1 MINRLTYS
9 NLAIEITRR
18 CNLKCAHCFR
28 GDAQDLNMSP
38 EVIDAFFDH
47 TQAIY
52 RLVFTG
58 GEPFL
63 NLEGMRYFLESA
75 KRHNVL
81 IASVNITTNGTV
93 QTQELIDLIE
103 DYSDYIKK
111 FILPDINI
119 KNCISIAI
127 SSDIFHHTDVETAFE
142 WYKNNLS
149 HVAKISQTKGGNVAI
164 QRGRANDLPY
174 AVPAPVEEIKQY
186 KIQYKTKDNDTLCPT
201 KNTFQLFSDKQI
213 IVLCSLYITAKG
225 DIINY
230 SEYDYEYEDSN
241 NSCKIGTV
249 FVDSA
254 KEMLEQFE
262 RWNVG
267 KPFCVA
273 EKDKSTK
280 NVWHEFS
287 ENIKML
293 QKIKNTAP
301 NQEYRD
307 NLFLNQFIV
316 RNKTMPEIYANY
328 LYGFFVGADVFK
340 YNDMFNSMSLD
351 EQTRFI
357 AERGNL
363 YLNKDVYPQWILD
376 KAKENEPSAE
386 ELEQLRM
393 AATAIQNKE
402 MLANLS
408 DKDKQYY
415 NLLLQSY
422 GSSKKLLEM
431 NPDSAQYESMVAND
445 KERLDQFEAKHN
457 IKS

>member
-1 MINRLTYS
+1 MIDRLTYS
-9 NLAIEITRR
+9 NLAVEITRR

-28 GDAQDLNMSP
+28 GDAQNMDMSP

-52 RLVFTG
+52 RLDFTG

-81 IASVNITTNGTV
+81 IASVFITTNGTV

-111 FILPDINI
+111 FILPDIKI
-119 KNCISIAI
+119 ENCISISI
-127 SSDIFHHTDVETAFE
+127 SNDIFHDTDIQTAFN
-142 WYKNNLS
+142 WYKNHLS
-149 HVAKISQTKGGNVAI
+149 HVAIISQTKGGNAAI
-164 QRGRANDLPY
+164 KRGRANDLPY
-174 AVPAPVEEIKQY
+174 ALPAPIEKIKQY
-186 KIQYKTKDNDTLCPT
+186 KIQYKTKDNDTLCPM
-201 KNTFQLFSDKQI
+201 KKTFRLFSDKQI
-213 IVLCSLYITAKG
+213 IVLCSLYITVRG
-225 DIINY
+225 DIVNY
-230 SEYDYEYEDSN
+230 SQYDYKYEDSN
-241 NSCKIGTV
+241 NCKIGTV

-262 RWNVG
+262 SWNKG
-267 KPFCVA
+267 KPFCVT

-280 NVWHEFS
+280 IDWYEVF

-301 NQEYRD
+301 NQEYLD
-307 NLFLNQFIV
+307 NLFLNLFSV
-316 RNKTMPEIYANY
+316 NNKTMPAIYANY
-328 LYGFFVGADVFK
+328 MYGFYLGADIVK
-340 YNDMFNSMSLD
+340 HNDMFESMSLD
-351 EQTRFI
+351 EQKRFI

-363 YLNKDVYPQWILD
+363 FLDEDIYPQWILD
-376 KAKENEPSAE
+376 KAKENEPSEE

-422 GSSKKLLEM
+422 DSSKKMAQSLFLWDAGRGIKQM
-431 NPDSAQYESMVAND
+431 N
-445 KERLDQFEAKHN
+445 
-457 IKS
+457 